1 MKKSWKRPLLIGVS
15 VVAVMLIALRLDPV
29 IAGKVPQVSPLIGI
43 ADFFSLVGDGF
54 VLFCLAATLYLAG
67 YFLKKSSLRSAG
79 RDGFISVLVSGIAVN
94 ILKASFERPRIGYGA
109 GAVLRL
115 LEDPRL
121 FDLSGRFSS
130 LPSGHT
136 TVSFALAFTLSR
148 RYPSLRYLFY
158 ATAALVA
165 ASRVYLGAHYP
176 SDVVAGALV
185 GILAGWLL
193 LKRAESPQRLKAAA
207 LVLLIV
213 FVSFFKNGGYLLFDV
228 DEAVFS
234 EASREMYVTGD
245 VITPAYNNEPRYDK
259 PILIYWLMSL
269 SFKLFGVS
277 EAAAR
282 FTSAAFGSLL
292 VFMTFLFIC
301 RVKGWLPGVFSA
313 LSLLLC
319 MEYFTYSHSAV
330 TDMTLTFFISA
341 SVYSFYL
348 AAHEEGRLWPILF
361 WIFAALAVLTKGAI
375 GLVFPVAIALL
386 YLAASRGL
394 NRFRGVLRPGY
405 ILIFL
410 LVSAP
415 WYLIQLY
422 INGWEFFN
430 AFVIKHHIQRFSGVI
445 SSHGGPF
452 YYYLVVLLIGFFPWV
467 AFLPSAIHKGVKERL
482 RGDSALYLLS
492 SVWFLFVLAF
502 FTIARTKL
510 PNYIM
515 PLFPAA
521 SILSG
526 LTAAELVEGG
536 MDRRP
541 GLYILVLI
549 SVVLGAAMFV
559 LPHMEISMDVAFP
572 NVFFYSLGLI
582 FLGAAAFGLAAFK
595 APRASFAGI
604 SALVLFLL
612 IFLRLYALPPVNAYL
627 QKTLYVYSR
636 YAARNLGQ
644 TDALAT
650 YEINKP
656 SIPFYFARTIVKS
669 EKATA
674 CDLTERSKRG
684 KMLVITEASR
694 YDEVKGSHGLEVI
707 DSRGGYVLLGTPGE
721 WPPVDAASPLDFH
734 PTPIYP

>member
-1 MKKSWKRPLLIGVS
+1 MKSWKRPLFAGVS
-15 VVAVMLIALRLDPV
+15 AIAVMLIALRLDPV
-29 IAGKVPQVSPLIGI
+29 IAGKVPQSFPLTGI

-54 VLFCLAATLYLAG
+54 VLFCLVAAIYLAG
-67 YFLKKSSLRSAG
+67 YFLKKDSLRSAG

-109 GAVLRL
+109 GAVLGL

-121 FDLSGRFSS
+121 FDLSGRLSS

-136 TVSFALAFTLSR
+136 AVSFALAFTLSR
-148 RYPSLRYLFY
+148 RYPSMRFIFY

-165 ASRVYLGAHYP
+165 ASRVYIGAHYP
-176 SDVVAGALV
+176 SDVAAGALLGV
-185 GILAGWLL
+185 LAGWLL
-193 LKRAESPQRLKAAA
+193 VKRADSPQRLKAAA

-234 EASREMYVTGD
+234 EASREMVVTGD

-319 MEYFTYSHSAV
+319 LEYFTYSHSAV

-348 AAHEEGRLWPILF
+348 AAREEGRLWPVLF
-361 WIFAALAVLTKGAI
+361 WVSSALAVLTKGAI
-375 GLVFPVAIALL
+375 GLVFPVAIALIC
-386 YLAASRGL
+386 LAASRRID
-394 NRFRGVLRPGY
+394 RFRGLLRPGY

-415 WYLIQLY
+415 WHIIQLY

-430 AFVIKHHIQRFSGVI
+430 AFVVKHHLQRFSGVI

-452 YYYLVVLLIGFFPWV
+452 YYYLVVLLVGFFPWV
-467 AFLPSAIHKGVKERL
+467 AFLPFAVYKGVKERL
-482 RGDSALYLLS
+482 RDGSALYLLS

-502 FTIARTKL
+502 FTISRTKL
-510 PNYIM
+510 PNYIL

-526 LTAAELVEGG
+526 LTMAELVEGG
-536 MDRRP
+536 MDRRL
-541 GLYILVLI
+541 GLYMLVLI
-549 SVVLGAAMFV
+549 SVVFGAAMFI
-559 LPHMEISMDVAFP
+559 LPHMGIGMDVAFP
-572 NVFFYSLGLI
+572 DVFFYSLGLI
-582 FLGAAAFGLAAFK
+582 FLGVAAFGLAAFK
-595 APRASFAGI
+595 APKASFAGI

-612 IFLRLYALPPVNAYL
+612 IFLRLYGLPPVNAYL

-636 YAARNLGQ
+636 YAAKNLGR
-644 TDALAT
+644 TDTLAT

-656 SIPFYFARTIVKS
+656 SIPFYAARTVLKTDKGDS
-669 EKATA
+669 
-674 CDLTERSKRG
+674 CSLTGRSKYG
-684 KMLVITEASR
+684 KMLVITDSSR
-694 YDEVKGSHGLEVI
+694 YEEVKGSHGLEVI
-707 DSRGGYVLLGTPGE
+707 DSRGGYVLLGSPGE
-721 WPPVDAASPLDFH
+721 WPPVDVPH
-734 PTPIYP
+734 GP

>member
-1 MKKSWKRPLLIGVS
+1 MSKSWKRPLFAGVS
-15 VVAVMLIALRLDPV
+15 ALAVMLTALRLDPV
-29 IAGKVPQVSPLIGI
+29 IAGKVPQISPLTGI
-43 ADFFSLVGDGF
+43 AGFFSLVGDGF
-54 VLFCLAATLYLAG
+54 VLFCLAAALYLAG
-67 YFLKKSSLRSAG
+67 YFLKKSSLRDAG
-79 RDGFISVLVSGIAVN
+79 RDGFISILVSGITVN
-94 ILKASFERPRIGYGA
+94 VLKAAFERPRIGYGA
-109 GAVLRL
+109 DAVLRL
-115 LEDPRL
+115 LEEPRL
-121 FDLSGRFSS
+121 FDLSGRLSS

-148 RYPSLRYLFY
+148 RYPSMRFFFY

-176 SDVVAGALV
+176 SDVVAGALL
-185 GILAGWLL
+185 GILAGWIL

-259 PILIYWLMSL
+259 PILIYWLMDL

-277 EAAAR
+277 ESAAR

-348 AAHEEGRLWPILF
+348 AAHEEGRLWPVLF
-361 WIFAALAVLTKGAI
+361 WVSAALAALTKGAI
-375 GLVFPVAIALL
+375 GLVFPVAISLL
-386 YLAASRGL
+386 YLAASPAGL
-394 NRFRGVLRPGY
+394 KRFRGLLRPGY

-410 LVSAP
+410 LVCAP
-415 WYLIQLY
+415 WYIAQLY

-430 AFVIKHHIQRFSGVI
+430 AFVVKHHLQRFSGVI
-445 SSHGGPF
+445 SSHSGPF
-452 YYYLVVLLIGFFPWV
+452 YYYIAVLLVGFFPWV
-467 AFLPSAIHKGVKERL
+467 AFLPSAVYRGVKERL
-482 RGDSALYLLS
+482 LGGSALYLLS

-502 FTIARTKL
+502 FTVARTKL
-510 PNYIM
+510 PNYIL

-526 LTAAELVEGG
+526 LTVAELAEGNR
-536 MDRRP
+536 DRRL

-549 SVVLGAAMFV
+549 SVVFGAAMFI
-559 LPHMEISMDVAFP
+559 LPHMEMKMDVSFS

-582 FLGAAAFGLAAFK
+582 FLCTAAFGLAAFK
-595 APRASFAGI
+595 APIPSFAGI
-604 SALVLFLL
+604 SSLVLFLL

-627 QKTLYVYSR
+627 QKTLYVYSK
-636 YAARNLGQ
+636 YAAKNLGK
-644 TDALAT
+644 TDTLAT

-656 SIPFYFARTIVKS
+656 SIPFYFGRTIIKT
-669 EKATA
+669 EKGDS
-674 CDLTERSKRG
+674 CSLTGSSKYG
-684 KMLVITEASR
+684 KMLLITEASKQE
-694 YDEVKGSHGLEVI
+694 DVKGPHGLEAI
-707 DSRGGYVLLGTPGE
+707 DSRGGYVLLGTPGQ
-721 WPPVDAASPLDFH
+721 WPPVDGARGP
-734 PTPIYP
+734 

>member
-1 MKKSWKRPLLIGVS
+1 MSKSWKRPLFAVLS
-15 VVAVMLIALRLDPV
+15 SVAVILLSLRLDPV
-29 IAGKVPQVSPLIGI
+29 IAGKVPQSFPLTGI

-54 VLFCLAATLYLAG
+54 VLFCLAALIYLAG
-67 YFLKKSSLRSAG
+67 YFLKKGSLRSAG

-94 ILKASFERPRIGYGA
+94 ILKAAFERPRIGFGA

-121 FDLSGRFSS
+121 FDLSGRLSS

-148 RYPSLRYLFY
+148 RYPSLRLPLY
-158 ATAALVA
+158 ATAGLVA

-176 SDVVAGALV
+176 SDVVAGALL
-185 GILAGWLL
+185 GILAGWIL
-193 LKRAESPQRLKAAA
+193 LKRAECPQRLKTAA

-234 EASREMYVTGD
+234 EASREMYSTGD
-245 VITPAYNNEPRYDK
+245 VITPVYNNEPRYDK
-259 PILIYWLMSL
+259 PILIYWLMDL

-277 EAAAR
+277 EASAR
-282 FTSAAFGSLL
+282 FTSAVFGSLL
-292 VFMTFLFIC
+292 VFMTFLFIR

-319 MEYFTYSHSAV
+319 LEYFTYSHSAV

-348 AAHEEGRLWPILF
+348 AVHEEGRLWPVLF
-361 WIFAALAVLTKGAI
+361 WISAALAVLTKGAI
-375 GLVFPVAIALL
+375 GIVFPVAIALI
-386 YLAASRGL
+386 YLAASPAGL
-394 NRFRGVLRPGY
+394 KRFSGLLRPRY

-415 WYLIQLY
+415 WFLAQLY
-422 INGWEFFN
+422 INGWDFFN
-430 AFVIKHHIQRFSGVI
+430 AFVIKHHLQRFSGVI

-452 YYYLVVLLIGFFPWV
+452 YYYLGVLLAGFFPWV
-467 AFLPSAIHKGVKERL
+467 AFLPFALYKGVRERL
-482 RGDSALYLLS
+482 LGGSALYLLS

-502 FTIARTKL
+502 FTISRTKL
-510 PNYIM
+510 PNYIL

-526 LTAAELVEGG
+526 LTMAGLVEGG
-536 MDRRP
+536 RVGRP

-549 SVVLGAAMFV
+549 SVALGAAMFI
-559 LPHMEISMDVAFP
+559 LPHMDISMDVALP
-572 NVFFYSLGLI
+572 DVFFYSLGLI
-582 FLGAAAFGLAAFK
+582 FLGVAAFGLAAFK
-595 APRASFAGI
+595 APLPSFAGV

-627 QKTLYVYSR
+627 QKTLYVYSK
-636 YAARNLGQ
+636 YAAKNLGK

-656 SIPFYFARTIVKS
+656 SIPFYFARTIVKT
-669 EKATA
+669 EKDTA

-684 KMLVITEASR
+684 KMLVITEASKQE
-694 YDEVKGSHGLEVI
+694 EVKASHGLEVI
-707 DSRGGYVLLGTPGE
+707 DSRGGYVLLGTPGD
-721 WPPVDAASPLDFH
+721 WPPVDAPHAP
-734 PTPIYP
+734 

>member
-1 MKKSWKRPLLIGVS
+1 
-15 VVAVMLIALRLDPV
+15 MLIALRLDPV
-29 IAGKVPQVSPLIGI
+29 IAGKVPQISPLAGI
-43 ADFFSLVGDGF
+43 AGFFSLVGDGF
-54 VLFCLAATLYLAG
+54 VLFCLAAAIYLAG
-67 YFLKKSSLRSAG
+67 YFLKKDCLRDAG
-79 RDGFISVLVSGIAVN
+79 KDGFISILVSGITVN
-94 ILKASFERPRIGYGA
+94 VLKAAFERPRIGYGA
-109 GAVLRL
+109 DAVLRL
-115 LEDPRL
+115 LEEPRL
-121 FDLSGRFSS
+121 FDLSGRLSS

-148 RYPSLRYLFY
+148 RYPSMRFFFY
-158 ATAALVA
+158 AAAGLVA

-176 SDVVAGALV
+176 SDVVAGALL
-185 GILAGWLL
+185 GMLAGWLL
-193 LKRAESPQRLKAAA
+193 IKRAESPQRLKAAA

-245 VITPAYNNEPRYDK
+245 LITPAYNNEPRYDK
-259 PILIYWLMSL
+259 PILIYWLMDL

-277 EAAAR
+277 ESAAR

-319 MEYFTYSHSAV
+319 TEYFTYSHSAV

-348 AAHEEGRLWPILF
+348 AAHEEGRLWPVLF
-361 WIFAALAVLTKGAI
+361 WVSSALAVLTKGAI
-375 GLVFPVAIALL
+375 GLVFPVAISLL
-386 YLAASRGL
+386 YLAASRTGL
-394 NRFRGVLRPGY
+394 KRFRGLLRPGY

-415 WYLIQLY
+415 WYMAQLY

-430 AFVIKHHIQRFSGVI
+430 AFVVKHHLQRFSGVI

-452 YYYLVVLLIGFFPWV
+452 YYYIGVLLAGFFPWV
-467 AFLPSAIHKGVKERL
+467 AFLPSAIYRGVKERL
-482 RGDSALYLLS
+482 LGGGALYLLS
-492 SVWFLFVLAF
+492 AVWFLFVLAF
-502 FTIARTKL
+502 FTVARTKL

-526 LTAAELVEGG
+526 LTMAELAEGNR
-536 MDRRP
+536 DRRL

-549 SVVLGAAMFV
+549 SVVFGAAMFV
-559 LPHMEISMDVAFP
+559 LPHMEIRMDVSFP
-572 NVFFYSLGLI
+572 DVFFYSLGLI
-582 FLGAAAFGLAAFK
+582 FLGVAAFGLAAFK
-595 APRASFAGI
+595 APSPSFAGI

-627 QKTLYVYSR
+627 QKTLYVYSK

-656 SIPFYFARTIVKS
+656 SIPFYAGRTIIKT
-669 EKATA
+669 EKGDS
-674 CDLTERSKRG
+674 CSLTGRSKYG
-684 KMLVITEASR
+684 KMLVITEASKQE
-694 YDEVKGSHGLEVI
+694 DVKGPHGLEVI
-707 DSRGGYVLLGTPGE
+707 DMRGGYVLLGTPGQ
-721 WPPVDAASPLDFH
+721 WPPVDGARGP
-734 PTPIYP
+734 